1 MNGVKKSTAMTDDS
15 KIENSA
21 SGGPE
26 TGRHICIVGGGIGG
40 LTTALGFAQRGFHVE
55 VFEQAPALTE
65 VGAGLQITPNGG
77 RVLYALG
84 LDDALDRVSITAQA
98 VQPMDAL
105 SGRAVTR
112 FDLSQLD
119 GPPYRFMHRADLI
132 AVLEKACRALGVTIH
147 LGSVVDSADLTA
159 DLVIGAEGIKS
170 GTRAALNGDADPF
183 FTGQVAWRAIVDAP
197 NADPVAQIW
206 MAPRRHVVTY
216 PLPGGRVNIVAVQER
231 AQWANE
237 GWNHRD
243 DAANLRQVFRDVSP
257 PLMSLLSKV
266 ETVHLWGLFRH
277 PVAQHW
283 HKGRVAILGD
293 AAHPTLPF
301 LAQGANLAIEDA
313 WVLAACCEHDIDAGL
328 VQYQAERAPRVTRA
342 IAAANANAR
351 KYHLSGIARTV
362 AHTGLKIIGFVAPNA
377 FLDRMDWLYDL
388 DVTE

>member
-1 MNGVKKSTAMTDDS
+1 MSGVKKSTAMTDDS
-15 KIENSA
+15 NIENSA

-40 LTTALGFAQRGFHVE
+40 LTAALGFAQRGFHVE

-77 RVLYALG
+77 RVLNALG

-147 LGSVVDSADLTA
+147 LGSAVDSADLTA

-362 AHTGLKIIGFVAPNA
+362 AHTSLKIIGFVAPNA

>member
-1 MNGVKKSTAMTDDS
+1 
-15 KIENSA
+15 
-21 SGGPE
+21 
-26 TGRHICIVGGGIGG
+26 
-40 LTTALGFAQRGFHVE
+40 
-55 VFEQAPALTE
+55 
-65 VGAGLQITPNGG
+65 
-77 RVLYALG
+77 
-84 LDDALDRVSITAQA
+84 
-98 VQPMDAL
+98 
-105 SGRAVTR
+105 
-112 FDLSQLD
+112 
-119 GPPYRFMHRADLI
+119 
-132 AVLEKACRALGVTIH
+132 LEKACRALGVTIH

>member
-1 MNGVKKSTAMTDDS
+1 MSGVKKSTAMTDDS

-40 LTTALGFAQRGFHVE
+40 LTAALGFAQRGFHVE

-77 RVLYALG
+77 RVLNALG

-132 AVLEKACRALGVTIH
+132 AVLEKACRAFGVTIH

-197 NADPVAQIW
+197 TADQVAQIW

-351 KYHLSGIARTV
+351 KYHLSGIERTV
-362 AHTGLKIIGFVAPNA
+362 AHKGLKIIGFVAPNA

>member
-1 MNGVKKSTAMTDDS
+1 MSGVKKSTAMTDDS

-77 RVLYALG
+77 RVLNALG

-147 LGSVVDSADLTA
+147 LGSAVDSADLTA

-170 GTRAALNGDADPF
+170 GTRATLNGDADPF

-351 KYHLSGIARTV
+351 KYHLSGTARTV
-362 AHTGLKIIGFVAPNA
+362 AHTGLKIVGFVAPNA

>member
-1 MNGVKKSTAMTDDS
+1 MSGVKKSTAMTDDS
-15 KIENSA
+15 NIENSA

-40 LTTALGFAQRGFHVE
+40 LTAALGFAQRGFHVE

-77 RVLYALG
+77 RVLNALG

-147 LGSVVDSADLTA
+147 LGSAVDSADLTA

>member
-1 MNGVKKSTAMTDDS
+1 MSGVKKSTAMTDDS
-15 KIENSA
+15 NIENSA

-40 LTTALGFAQRGFHVE
+40 LTAALGFAQRGFHVE

-77 RVLYALG
+77 RVLNALG

-147 LGSVVDSADLTA
+147 LGSAVDSADLTA

-266 ETVHLWGLFRH
+266 ETVYLWGLFRH

>member
-1 MNGVKKSTAMTDDS
+1 MSGVKKSTAMTDDS
-15 KIENSA
+15 NIENSA

-40 LTTALGFAQRGFHVE
+40 LTAALGFAQRGFHVE

-77 RVLYALG
+77 RVLNALG

-147 LGSVVDSADLTA
+147 LGSAVDSADLTA

-351 KYHLSGIARTV
+351 KYHLSGIARSV